1 MVWLLYAWL
10 DARAENQVR
19 LGDDRASRELDRL
32 RQQLRQVP
40 LVAGYMLSRIPGEPR
55 DDTLR
60 RHRQEAER
68 AATSGLI
75 VGPFLSVCVVAG
87 AALVLLLIGIN
98 VFRDP
103 PGMTVGVTVVLGSS
117 LLVAFFPARR
127 LNRLRAA
134 LPLAER
140 AAAAIFA
147 YLDREPGFAEV
158 AGARPVG
165 RIREKVELQSITLAD
180 RQGRKLLGRVSLT
193 IPAATK
199 TAIVASNST
208 VPIALA
214 GLLARFYD
222 PAAGQILFDGQ
233 DIRRA
238 TLQSVRQQ
246 ASVVTGEAQLF
257 SGTVSENIACG
268 EDRFTQLQ
276 ITDAA
281 KQARAYNFIQQ
292 LPQGFATIVG
302 PQGHR
307 LDAGQAFRIALAR
320 VALRDPSLVV
330 IQEPQA
336 ALEKD
341 AEGHIDEALRRMAQE
356 RAVVLLP
363 TRLET
368 LRSADRV
375 VLLHQGEIVGE
386 GTHPE
391 LIQASELYRHLTYV
405 RFNPYRGQVD
415 AT

>member
-1 MVWLLYAWL
+1 L
-10 DARAENQVR
+10 
-19 LGDDRASRELDRL
+19 
-32 RQQLRQVP
+32 
-40 LVAGYMLSRIPGEPR
+40 LSRIPGEPR

-75 VGPFLSVCVVAG
+75 VGPFLSVCVVGG
-87 AALVLLLIGIN
+87 AALALLLIGIN

-103 PGMTVGVTVVLGSS
+103 PGMTIGATVVLGSS

-127 LNRLRAA
+127 LSRLRAA

-140 AAAAIFA
+140 AATAIFA
-147 YLDREPGFAEV
+147 YLDREPAFAEV
-158 AGARPVG
+158 AGASPVG
-165 RIREKVELQSITLAD
+165 RVREKVDLESVMLAD
-180 RQGRKLLGRVSLT
+180 RQGRKLLDRVSLT
-193 IPAATK
+193 IHAGSK

-246 ASVVTGEAQLF
+246 ATVVTGEAQLF

-292 LPQGFATIVG
+292 LPQGFSTIVG

-307 LDAGQAFRIALAR
+307 LDAGQAFRIALSR
-320 VALRDPSLVV
+320 VALRDPSVVV
-330 IQEPQA
+330 IQEPRGT
-336 ALEKD
+336 LD
-341 AEGHIDEALRRMAQE
+341 RDVEGHIDEALRRMAQD

-363 TRLET
+363 TRLDT

-375 VLLHQGEIVGE
+375 VLLHQGEVVGE

-391 LIQASELYRHLTYV
+391 LIQSSELYRHLTYV
-405 RFNPYRGQVD
+405 RFNPYRGEVD
-415 AT
+415 VT